1 MEIIN
6 LMGGGRWCTRMV
18 IGMMALGVRVARYT
32 ERLAKVK
39 AATVTDLGE
48 RNRRRGEREMITP
61 LVEKKKDPLAEE

>member
-6 LMGGGRWCTRMV
+6 PMGGVRWRTRMA
-18 IGMMALGVRVARYT
+18 IGMMVLGVKVARYMG
-32 ERLAKVK
+32 RLARVK

-48 RNRRRGEREMITP
+48 RNRRRGEREMISP